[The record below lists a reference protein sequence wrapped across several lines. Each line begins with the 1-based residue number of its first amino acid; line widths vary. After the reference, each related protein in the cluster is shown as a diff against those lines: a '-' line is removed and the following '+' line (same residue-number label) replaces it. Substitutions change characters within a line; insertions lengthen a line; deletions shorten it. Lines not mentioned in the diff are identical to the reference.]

1 MATTDL
7 LDLTGAK
14 VGSIELNDAV
24 FKAPIKKFLLTEV
37 VNWQRAKRRRG
48 TQSVKTRT
56 EVNGTTKKPY
66 AQKHTGNARHG
77 DEKAPGFRG
86 GGVAFAPKPRDYDYA
101 LPKAK
106 RRSALAVA
114 LSLKLQEGNLKVVK
128 TFDLKEGKTKAVS
141 GAIKALK
148 TGETLIVDGS
158 NEKLE
163 LAARNLA
170 DSRYLNVD
178 GLNVMDMLRYP
189 SLVMTEAAVKSIT
202 SRLLGE

>member
-7 LDLTGAK
+7 LDITGAK

-24 FKAPIKKFLLTEV
+24 FKAPIRKYLLTEV

-48 TQSVKTRT
+48 TQSTKTRA

-77 DEKAPGFRG
+77 DEKAPSFRK

-114 LSLKLQEGNLKVVK
+114 LSLKLEEGNLKVVK
-128 TFDLKEGKTKAVS
+128 SFDLKEAKTKSVA

-148 TGETLIVDGS
+148 TGDTLIVDS
-158 NEKLE
+158 ANDKLE
-163 LAARNLA
+163 RAARNLEE
-170 DSRYLNVD
+170 SRFLNVD